1 MNKPVISIQPFG
13 YYLFL
18 TGSDHMHY
26 GYWPPRSEDISLA
39 DAQERHTALLHDR
52 IKGSHL
58 RILDVGCG
66 LGASTRQLHLQG
78 HEVIGIAPSSE
89 LISYARERNPGPDY
103 IDCGFLTDHP
113 QITQADSFDLVL
125 FQESLQ
131 YLPDLDAVFSRV
143 KQILKPEG
151 RVIICDEVSRD
162 SRTRSASAVHSAI
175 DIETAFSKTG
185 FFVRW
190 HSDISTGVAQ
200 TTTLLTKLFR
210 DRRAELIEH
219 FGEQTDTELS
229 LYIEGWERTEKWYYD
244 GSFGYEVWEL
254 QPSSYTVRRY
264 EGGDEEEILHTFE
277 SAFHVSRSVEHW
289 SWKFKQ
295 NPFGGPL
302 TVIVR
307 DRDARLAAHFSAYP
321 VPFFNGEGVQ
331 MTQQVGDT
339 FTVPAYRGEGR
350 GATSLLARA
359 VRLFR
364 RSFCENTIEFY
375 YGFNTGKI
383 QRFGGR
389 FLDYIPAGPV
399 YEQRA
404 DTGRLQRQLGLN
416 MKYRLLGYRVRV
428 SETAGIWADEVLE
441 KAKQHYSWLI
451 NRTSEYLNWRYTQCP
466 DKHFT
471 FLVIYRWN
479 SPVGWLLVHF
489 DDQEMVV
496 GDALFAESD
505 LNGIAFAF
513 ASLLRHAGNTGMLR
527 PEVSGWF
534 SENPA
539 WWGEALG
546 RIGFSRV
553 RQEQDLDLCLTLFS
567 DNLSSQEIGKN
578 FYYTKGD
585 SDLF

>member
-1 MNKPVISIQPFG
+1 MSKAAVSIQPFG

-26 GYWPPRSEDISLA
+26 GYWPPGSEDISLS
-39 DAQERHTALLHDR
+39 DAQERHTSLLHDR
-52 IKGSHL
+52 IKGSRL

-66 LGASTRQLHLQG
+66 LGASTCQLHLQG

-89 LISYARERNPGPDY
+89 LIGYAREHNSGPDY

-113 QITQADSFDLVL
+113 QITRADSFDLII

-131 YLPDLDAVFSRV
+131 YFPDLDAVFSRV
-143 KQILKPEG
+143 KQILRPEG

-162 SRTRSASAVHSAI
+162 NRTRSASEVHSAI

-190 HSDISTGVAQ
+190 HKDISTAVAQ

-210 DRRAELIEH
+210 GRQAEIRDY
-219 FGEQTDTELS
+219 FGEQTDTELC

-254 QPSSYTVRRY
+254 QPSSFTVGRY
-264 EGGDEEEILHTFE
+264 EDGDEKEILQAFG
-277 SAFHVSRSVEHW
+277 SAFNVSRSVEHW
-289 SWKFKQ
+289 
-295 NPFGGPL
+295 PL

-321 VPFFNGEGVQ
+321 VPFYNGKSVQ

-339 FTVPAYRGEGR
+339 FTVPAFRGEGR
-350 GATSLLARA
+350 GETSLLARA

-364 RSFCENTIEFY
+364 RSYCENTIEFY

-383 QRFGGR
+383 QRFGSR

-404 DTGRLQRQLGLN
+404 DSDALKHRLGVGL
-416 MKYRLLGYRVRV
+416 KYRLLGYRSRV
-428 SETAGIWADEVLE
+428 FESAGVWADQVLE
-441 KAKQHYSWLI
+441 GARPHYSWMI
-451 NRTSEYLNWRYTQCP
+451 NRSSEYLNWRYTQCP
-466 DKHFT
+466 DKQFT
-471 FLVIYRWN
+471 FLVVYRWG
-479 SPVGWLLVHF
+479 SPVGWLLLHF
-489 DDQEMVV
+489 DDQEIVV
-496 GDALFAESD
+496 GDALFAENDS
-505 LNGIAFAF
+505 NGIAFAF
-513 ASLLRHAGNTGMLR
+513 ASLLRHAGNRGMLR

-534 SENPA
+534 SENPG
-539 WWGEALG
+539 WWNDRLKSLG
-546 RIGFSRV
+546 FTRK
-553 RQEQDLDLCLTLFS
+553 RQRQDLDFCLSIFSETLK
-567 DNLSSQEIGKN
+567 SQEIVDSI
-578 FYYTKGD
+578 YYTKGD
-585 SDLF
+585 PSDRRRET